1 MSLATLG
8 LVDHVRGLERCQG
21 DSRTPGN
28 SDPTAATAPQT
39 AHVPRSVPR
48 AEHVGSLVRPAG
60 LREALNRL
68 AERSGT
74 DLTKSNVHM
83 ARSATVDELD
93 DLLAGLIGDAVQSQI
108 AAGLDV
114 LSDGEYRRLFFT
126 GSFDAAIRGFQPSKE
141 TRFMTGAGG
150 QKIERPERPVVGER
164 LVKVSNPLAREA
176 EFMSSITDRPFKVTI
191 PAPSMYCWYGVFTPG
206 ITDRVYADPD
216 ELADHVVALM
226 REIVAEAITAGA
238 RYVQFDFPFYPLFV
252 DEAHKQRWGKF
263 GIDDDEA
270 YLERLLRVDAAVIE
284 GLPQTVRTALHL
296 CRGNAGE
303 YWMASGALDPV
314 AERVFSLPYDSFLVE
329 WDDKER
335 DGDYSALRYVP
346 KGNGPIV
353 GLGVISTKRH
363 DLESEGW
370 VLAQI
375 EEASQYLDTDQL
387 ALAPQCGFG
396 TVPGMESATEELQWR
411 KLELVGKVA
420 DRVWPG

>member
-1 MSLATLG
+1 MNADPQSSATPPP
-8 LVDHVRGLERCQG
+8 VAV
-21 DSRTPGN
+21 
-28 SDPTAATAPQT
+28 
-39 AHVPRSVPR
+39 VPRSVPR

-68 AERSGT
+68 AEQSGT

-83 ARSATVDELD
+83 ARSAMVDELD
-93 DLLAGLIGDAVQSQI
+93 DQLAGLIGEAVRSQI

-114 LSDGEYRRLFFT
+114 LTDGEYRRMFFT
-126 GSFDAAIRGFQPSKE
+126 GSFDAAIRGFQPSTE
-141 TRFMTGAGG
+141 TRLMTGPGG
-150 QKIERPERPVVGER
+150 QTIERPERPVVSRR
-164 LVKVSNPLAREA
+164 LEKVSNPLAREA
-176 EFMSSITDRPFKVTI
+176 EFMSSITDRRFKVTI

-206 ITDRVYADPD
+206 ITDRFYADHD
-216 ELADHVVALM
+216 ELADHVVELM
-226 REIVAEAITAGA
+226 REIVDEAVAAGA

-252 DEAHKQRWGKF
+252 DQSHKQRWGRF

-284 GLPQTVRTALHL
+284 GLPETVRTALHI

-335 DGDYSALRYVP
+335 DGDYSTLRYVP
-346 KGNGPIV
+346 GGKIV
-353 GLGVISTKRH
+353 SVGVISTKRRA
-363 DLESEGW
+363 LESEDW
-370 VLAQI
+370 VLGEI
-375 EEASQYLDTDQL
+375 EEASRYLDVDQL
-387 ALAPQCGFG
+387 ALSPQCGFG
-396 TVPGMESATEELQWR
+396 TVPGMESATEDLQWR

-420 DRVWPG
+420 DRVWPR

>member
-1 MSLATLG
+1 MT
-8 LVDHVRGLERCQG
+8 
-21 DSRTPGN
+21 GN
-28 SDPTAATAPQT
+28 SDSTAATAPQT
-39 AHVPRSVPR
+39 AHAPRKIPR
-48 AEHVGSLVRPAG
+48 AEHIGSLVRPAG

-83 ARSATVDELD
+83 ARRAQVDELD
-93 DLLAGLIGDAVQSQI
+93 DLLASLIGDAVQSQI

-126 GSFDAAIRGFQPSKE
+126 GSFDAAIQGFQPSKE

-176 EFMSSITDRPFKVTI
+176 EFMASITERPFKVTI

-206 ITDRVYADPD
+206 ITDRVYADHD
-216 ELADHVVALM
+216 ELADHVVELM
-226 REIVAEAITAGA
+226 REIVDEAIAAGA

-252 DEAHKQRWGKF
+252 DESHKRRWGKF
-263 GIDDDEA
+263 GIDDDGA

-284 GLPQTVRTALHL
+284 GLPKTVRTALHV
-296 CRGNAGE
+296 CRGNAGD

-346 KGNGPIV
+346 RGSEPIV
-353 GLGVISTKRH
+353 ALGVISTKRH
-363 DLESEGW
+363 ELESEAW
-370 VLAQI
+370 VLGEI
-375 EEASQYLDTDQL
+375 EAASRYLDVDQL
-387 ALAPQCGFG
+387 AVAPQCGFG
-396 TVPGMESATEELQWR
+396 TVPGMESATEDLQWR
-411 KLELVGKVA
+411 KLELVGNVA
-420 DRVWPG
+420 DRVWPR

>member
-1 MSLATLG
+1 M
-8 LVDHVRGLERCQG
+8 
-21 DSRTPGN
+21 TP
-28 SDPTAATAPQT
+28 TIAAMMTNHASAQDAAP
-39 AHVPRSVPR
+39 VPRSAPR
-48 AEHVGSLVRPAG
+48 AEHVGSLVRPAR

-68 AERSGT
+68 AEQSGA
-74 DLTKSNVHM
+74 DLIKSNVHM
-83 ARSATVDELD
+83 ARSAMVDEVD
-93 DLLAGLIGDAVQSQI
+93 DLLAGLIGEAVQSQI

-114 LSDGEYRRLFFT
+114 LTDGEYRRMFFT
-126 GSFDAAIRGFQPSKE
+126 GSFDAAIRGFQPSTE
-141 TRFMTGAGG
+141 TRFMTGADG
-150 QKIERPERPVVGER
+150 KIERPERPVVGER

-206 ITDRVYADPD
+206 ITDRVYADHD
-216 ELADHVVALM
+216 ELADHVVELM
-226 REIVAEAITAGA
+226 REIVDEAIAAGA

-252 DEAHKQRWGKF
+252 DESHKQRWGRF
-263 GIDDDEA
+263 GIDDDQA

-284 GLPQTVRTALHL
+284 GLPETVRTALHL

-303 YWMASGALDPV
+303 YWMASGPLDPV

-346 KGNGPIV
+346 KGNSPIV

-363 DLESEGW
+363 ELESEDW
-370 VLAQI
+370 VLGEI
-375 EEASQYLDTDQL
+375 EDASKYLDVDQL

-396 TVPGMESATEELQWR
+396 TVPGMESATEDLQWR

-420 DRVWPG
+420 DRVWTR

>member
-1 MSLATLG
+1 MRAMTS
-8 LVDHVRGLERCQG
+8 E
-21 DSRTPGN
+21 
-28 SDPTAATAPQT
+28 AP
-39 AHVPRSVPR
+39 HSPRRVPR
-48 AEHVGSLVRPAG
+48 AEHIGSLVRPAQ
-60 LREALNRL
+60 LREALNRV
-68 AERSGT
+68 AEQSGA

-83 ARSATVDELD
+83 ARSAMVDEVD
-93 DLLAGLIGDAVQSQI
+93 DLVASLIGDAVQSQI

-141 TRFMTGAGG
+141 TRSMTGAGG

-176 EFMSSITDRPFKVTI
+176 EFMSSITDRPFKITI

-206 ITDRVYADPD
+206 ITDRVYADHD
-216 ELADHVVALM
+216 ELADHVVELM
-226 REIVAEAITAGA
+226 REIVDEAVAVGA

-252 DEAHKQRWGKF
+252 DESHKRRWGRF

-284 GLPQTVRTALHL
+284 GLPKTVRTALHL
-296 CRGNAGE
+296 CRGNAGD

-346 KGNGPIV
+346 TGDGPIV
-353 GLGVISTKRH
+353 GVGVVSTKRRE
-363 DLESEGW
+363 LESDDW

-375 EEASQYLDTDQL
+375 EEASKYLDIDQL

-396 TVPGMESATEELQWR
+396 TVPGMESVTEELQWR

-420 DRVWPG
+420 DRVWPR

>member
-1 MSLATLG
+1 
-8 LVDHVRGLERCQG
+8 
-21 DSRTPGN
+21 
-28 SDPTAATAPQT
+28 
-39 AHVPRSVPR
+39 
-48 AEHVGSLVRPAG
+48 
-60 LREALNRL
+60 
-68 AERSGT
+68 
-74 DLTKSNVHM
+74 M
-83 ARSATVDELD
+83 A
-93 DLLAGLIGDAVQSQI
+93 
-108 AAGLDV
+108 
-114 LSDGEYRRLFFT
+114 
-126 GSFDAAIRGFQPSKE
+126 
-141 TRFMTGAGG
+141 
-150 QKIERPERPVVGER
+150 
-164 LVKVSNPLAREA
+164 
-176 EFMSSITDRPFKVTI
+176 SITDRPFKVTI

-216 ELADHVVALM
+216 ELADHVVTLM
-226 REIVAEAITAGA
+226 REIVYEAIAAGA

-252 DEAHKQRWGKF
+252 DESHKQRWGRF
-263 GIDDDEA
+263 GIDDDDA

-284 GLPQTVRTALHL
+284 GLPKTVRTALHL
-296 CRGNAGE
+296 CRGNAGD

-314 AERVFSLPYDSFLVE
+314 AERVFSLPYNSFLVE

-346 KGNGPIV
+346 KGPGPIM

-363 DLESEGW
+363 DLESEDW

-420 DRVWPG
+420 DRVWPS

>member
-1 MSLATLG
+1 MTS
-8 LVDHVRGLERCQG
+8 E
-21 DSRTPGN
+21 
-28 SDPTAATAPQT
+28 TAEE
-39 AHVPRSVPR
+39 PRSIPR
-48 AEHVGSLVRPAG
+48 AEHIGSLVRPAQ

-68 AERSGT
+68 AEQSGA

-83 ARSATVDELD
+83 ARSAKVDEVD
-93 DLLAGLIGDAVQSQI
+93 DLLASLIGDAVQSQI

-114 LSDGEYRRLFFT
+114 LSDGEYRRMFFT
-126 GSFDAAIRGFQPSKE
+126 GSFDAAIRGFQTSTE
-141 TRFMTGAGG
+141 TRFMTAADG

-206 ITDRVYADPD
+206 ITDRVYASHD
-216 ELADHVVALM
+216 ELADHVVELM
-226 REIVAEAITAGA
+226 REIVDEAIAAGA
-238 RYVQFDFPFYPLFV
+238 GYVQFDFPFYPLFV
-252 DEAHKQRWGKF
+252 DESHKQRWRRF

-284 GLPQTVRTALHL
+284 GLPETVRTALHL
-296 CRGNAGE
+296 CRGNAGD

-335 DGDYSALRYVP
+335 DGGYSALRYVP

-353 GLGVISTKRH
+353 GVGVVSTKRH
-363 DLESEGW
+363 ELESEDW
-370 VLAQI
+370 VLGEI
-375 EEASQYLDTDQL
+375 EAASKYLDVDQL

-420 DRVWPG
+420 DRVWPR

>member
-1 MSLATLG
+1 MIG
-8 LVDHVRGLERCQG
+8 NPE
-21 DSRTPGN
+21 RTP
-28 SDPTAATAPQT
+28 ATPPKP
-39 AHVPRSVPR
+39 AHTPRSLPR
-48 AEHVGSLVRPAG
+48 AEHVGSLVRPAR

-68 AERSGT
+68 AERSGA

-83 ARSATVDELD
+83 ARSAMVDALD

-114 LSDGEYRRLFFT
+114 LSDGEYRRMFFT
-126 GSFDAAIRGFQPSKE
+126 GSFDSAIRGFQPSTE

-150 QKIERPERPVVGER
+150 QKIERPERPVAGRR

-176 EFMSSITDRPFKVTI
+176 EFMSSITDHLFKVTI

-206 ITDRVYADPD
+206 ITDRVYADHD
-216 ELADHVVALM
+216 ELANHVVELM
-226 REIVAEAITAGA
+226 REIVDEAIAAGA

-252 DEAHKQRWGKF
+252 DESHKRRWGKF
-263 GIDDDEA
+263 GIDDDDA

-284 GLPQTVRTALHL
+284 GLPETVRTALHL

-346 KGNGPIV
+346 RGHRPIV
-353 GLGVISTKRH
+353 GMGVISTKRH
-363 DLESEGW
+363 ELESEDW
-370 VLAQI
+370 VLAEI
-375 EEASQYLDTDQL
+375 EEASKYLDIEQL
-387 ALAPQCGFG
+387 ALTPQCGFG
-396 TVPGMESATEELQWR
+396 TVPGMESATEDLQWR

-420 DRVWPG
+420 DRVWPR

>member
-1 MSLATLG
+1 MS
-8 LVDHVRGLERCQG
+8 
-21 DSRTPGN
+21 GN
-28 SDPTAATAPQT
+28 SDPTAATAPHT
-39 AHVPRSVPR
+39 AHLPRSIPR
-48 AEHVGSLVRPAG
+48 AEHIGSLVRPAG
-60 LREALNRL
+60 LREALNRQ
-68 AERSGT
+68 AEQSGT

-83 ARSATVDELD
+83 ARSAKVDELD

-141 TRFMTGAGG
+141 TRFMTGASG
-150 QKIERPERPVVGER
+150 QQIERPERPVVGER

-176 EFMSSITDRPFKVTI
+176 EFMASITDRPFKVTI

-226 REIVAEAITAGA
+226 REIVDEAIAAGA

-252 DEAHKQRWGKF
+252 DESHKQRWGRF
-263 GIDDDEA
+263 GIDDDDA

-284 GLPQTVRTALHL
+284 GLPKTVRTALHL

-346 KGNGPIV
+346 KTNGPIV

-363 DLESEGW
+363 DLESEDW

-375 EEASQYLDTDQL
+375 EEASGYLDTDQL

-396 TVPGMESATEELQWR
+396 TVPGMESATEDMQWR

>member
-1 MSLATLG
+1 MNDPRSSAP
-8 LVDHVRGLERCQG
+8 RAR
-21 DSRTPGN
+21 DS
-28 SDPTAATAPQT
+28 AP
-39 AHVPRSVPR
+39 VPRGVPR
-48 AEHVGSLVRPAG
+48 AEHVGSLVRPRR
-60 LREALNRL
+60 LREALNRQ
-68 AERSGT
+68 AEESGA

-83 ARSATVDELD
+83 ARRAKVDEVD
-93 DLLAGLIGDAVQSQI
+93 DLLSSLIGDAVQSQI

-126 GSFDAAIRGFQPSKE
+126 GSFDAAIRGFQPSTE
-141 TRFMTGAGG
+141 TRFMTGADG
-150 QKIERPERPVVGER
+150 QRIERPERPVVGQHLSR
-164 LVKVSNPLAREA
+164 VSNPLAREA

-206 ITDRVYADPD
+206 ITDRVYADQD
-216 ELADHVVALM
+216 ELADHVVELM
-226 REIVAEAITAGA
+226 RQIVDEAIAAGA
-238 RYVQFDFPFYPLFV
+238 GYVQFDFPFYPLFV
-252 DEAHKQRWGKF
+252 DESHKQRWGKF
-263 GIDDDEA
+263 GIDDDDA

-284 GLPQTVRTALHL
+284 GLPKTVRTALHL

-303 YWMASGALDPV
+303 YWMARGALDPV

-346 KGNGPIV
+346 RGRGPIV
-353 GLGVISTKRH
+353 GLGVVSTKRREV
-363 DLESEGW
+363 ESEDW

-375 EEASQYLDTDQL
+375 EEASQYLDIDQL
-387 ALAPQCGFG
+387 ALSPQCGFG

-420 DRVWPG
+420 DRIWAR